1 MRRSQVR
8 TLAEASIISPARA
21 AAAHVLLA
29 VERGTAHADEQL
41 RTPRIEALSRQDRD
55 LTTELVMGT
64 LRWQRVLDRE
74 ISARL
79 RYPGS
84 DMHLSVIIA
93 LRLGAY
99 QLLFL
104 DRIPAH
110 AALNE
115 SVELAKQA
123 DGLQMAGLTNA
134 VLRRLL
140 RERAT
145 LQSLRSDPA
154 AAYPEWMVARWRT
167 RFGDDA
173 TQAICGYGQ
182 HPPRATLRLAH
193 DATTE
198 TPASFL
204 SRAVDAEGPVAAA
217 SVRQQD
223 EASQLVGELAAFHA
237 GDAILDACAAPAGK
251 TAILAERNPSAEI
264 TAVDISAARLRIAAR
279 RFAWTDK
286 VHFTPADVTLL
297 APEPRYSGV
306 LCDVPC
312 SGTGTLAR
320 NPEIRHRLEPPA
332 LGRQAERQ
340 QAILLACLRTL
351 RAGGRL
357 VYSTCSLEPEE
368 NEQVVEQVL
377 AAFPKARLLPVEPEL
392 RAMHEAGILT
402 AAGIE
407 RLLASALSG
416 PYLRTVPGVHTCDG
430 FFAALLTVD

>member
-1 MRRSQVR
+1 
-8 TLAEASIISPARA
+8 LAEASIISPARN
-21 AAAHVLLA
+21 AAAHVLLT

-41 RTPRIEALSRQDRD
+41 RTPRIEALSRQNRD

-74 ISARL
+74 IAARL
-79 RYPGS
+79 RYPES
-84 DMHLSVIIA
+84 DMHFGVIIA

-134 VLRRLL
+134 VLRRIL
-140 RERAT
+140 RERNT
-145 LQSLRSDPA
+145 LQTLRSDPA
-154 AAYPEWMVARWRT
+154 AACPEWMVKRWRE
-167 RFGDDA
+167 RYGDDA
-173 TQAICGYGQ
+173 TQAICAYGQ
-182 HPPRATLRLAH
+182 HPPRASLRLPQ
-193 DATTE
+193 DATAE
-198 TPASFL
+198 TPGAFL
-204 SRAVDAEGPVAAA
+204 TRAADAEGPVAAA
-217 SVRQQD
+217 SARQQD

-237 GDAILDACAAPAGK
+237 GDTILDACAAPAGK
-251 TAILAERNPSAEI
+251 TAILAERNPSAQI
-264 TAVDISAARLRIAAR
+264 TAIDISAARLRIAAR
-279 RFAWTDK
+279 RFPWSEN

-297 APEPRYSGV
+297 APEPRYSRV

-320 NPEIRHRLEPPA
+320 NPEIRHRLELPA
-332 LGRQAERQ
+332 LARQSERQ

-351 RAGGRL
+351 LPGGRL

-368 NEQVVEQVL
+368 NEQVVEAVL
-377 AAFPKARLLPVEPEL
+377 AAFPRAHVLPVEPVL
-392 RAMHEAGILT
+392 NAMHDEGILT
-402 AAGIE
+402 PAGIK
-407 RLLASALSG
+407 RLRTTALAG
-416 PYLRTVPGVHTCDG
+416 PYLRTLPGVHACDG
-430 FFAALLTVD
+430 FFAALLAVD